1 MSVGVLTRCEREI
14 AERIALGATKKEV
27 ADQTFRSVG
36 TVETTLKHIYEKL
49 GIRKVSELTLWYVG
63 EVWGISREIAERQR
77 RVFAM
82 CLVAIMMVD
91 ITMDMSGDPMR
102 NRRTARRRWD
112 ETEIVYYKTKTI

>member
-1 MSVGVLTRCEREI
+1 MNAGVLTRCEREI

-63 EVWGISREIAERQR
+63 EVWGISREIADRQR

-82 CLVAIMMVD
+82 CLVAIMLIDVA
-91 ITMDMSGDPMR
+91 MDMDGEPMR
-102 NRRTARRRWD
+102 NRRTARRRLD
-112 ETEIVYYKTKTI
+112 ETEIIFYKTKTF